1 MLAKVVRHTKHKPV
15 SSIYPTCMTWSIHSY
30 KNKKKMYKTSVIYIM
45 NVTYHHLS
53 NAAYNMKKKMKQ
65 KIKIIKN
72 TLYFSDIMIIINL

>member
-1 MLAKVVRHTKHKPV
+1 
-15 SSIYPTCMTWSIHSY
+15 
-30 KNKKKMYKTSVIYIM
+30 MYKTSEIYIM
-45 NVTYHHLS
+45 NVTIHHLS